1 MFFNLLTSAESVL
14 QSGAKGGG
22 GKNFPWGLVV
32 LGVLL
37 AVMIIMNSVNNKKR
51 REQMEA
57 DKQKRG
63 AIEPGFKVT
72 TIGGIMGTVVEV
84 NHEANTFVLQTGTEE
99 CPCFI
104 KFDKVAIYSSE
115 DPNAPVEE
123 VVEDDLLAEETPVEE
138 APVEETPVE
147 DTIEESPVEET
158 TEEEDSAPATEDA
171 E

>member
-1 MFFNLLTSAESVL
+1 MFFNLLSNESVAP
-14 QSGAKGGG
+14 SNA
-22 GKNFPWGLVV
+22 GKFPWFWLVMGL
-32 LGVLL
+32 LLVLL
-37 AVMIIMNSVNNKKR
+37 LVSNSMNNKKR

-57 DKQKRG
+57 EKEKRG

-138 APVEETPVE
+138 APVEETSVE